1 MTDSLSTRLSGGFA
15 ELPKHKFTEFFGTGT
30 KYGRFGDTSDDPD
43 TMILK
48 RDQLK
53 AGIDNFSKGMGDRVY
68 YIGYF
73 GEDGKTPIKGVPL
86 KDDNGNVI
94 LPDLEDYKYR
104 RVNDEWYSNR
114 ITALAEFEKRVD
126 DEMEERVFSD
136 ELNSIVMGLSY
147 NDYMA
152 ILQEGGGATVGMGPL
167 MTKLDGT
174 VATIRA
180 TPPGI
185 EQTRSLSKLRWLVSK
200 RLANI
205 KRNKVNASTTSKN
218 IAKPGVTDIPLT
230 RAGEVAALIN
240 PEVAPA
246 APAAAPAA

>member
-1 MTDSLSTRLSGGFA
+1 M
-15 ELPKHKFTEFFGTGT
+15 
-30 KYGRFGDTSDDPD
+30 
-43 TMILK
+43 
-48 RDQLK
+48 
-53 AGIDNFSKGMGDRVY
+53 
-68 YIGYF
+68 
-73 GEDGKTPIKGVPL
+73 
-86 KDDNGNVI
+86 
-94 LPDLEDYKYR
+94 EDYKYR

-114 ITALAEFEKRVD
+114 ITALEEFENRVD
-126 DEMEERVFSD
+126 EEMKERVFSD
-136 ELNSIVMGLSY
+136 ELNAIVMGLKY
-147 NDYMA
+147 EDYMT
-152 ILQEGGGATVGMGPL
+152 ILSEGGGATVGMGPL

-230 RAGEVAALIN
+230 RAGEVTAQIN
-240 PEVAPA
+240 PAAAPA

>member
-1 MTDSLSTRLSGGFA
+1 MADSLAAKLAGGFA
-15 ELPKHKFTEFFGTGT
+15 KLPAHKFTEFFGTGT
-30 KYGRFGDTSDDPD
+30 KYGRFGDASDDPD

-68 YIGYF
+68 YVGYY
-73 GEDGKTPIKGVPL
+73 GEDGKPIKGVPL

-114 ITALAEFEKRVD
+114 ITALEEFENRVD
-126 DEMEERVFSD
+126 EEMKERVFSD
-136 ELNSIVMGLSY
+136 ELNAIVMGLKY
-147 NDYMA
+147 EDYMT
-152 ILQEGGGATVGMGPL
+152 ILSEGGGATVGMGPL

-205 KRNKVNASTTSKN
+205 KRNMVNASTTSKN

-230 RAGEVAALIN
+230 RAGEVTAQIN
-240 PEVAPA
+240 PAAAPA